1 MIKLMVLIKRRDGM
15 SMEEF
20 IDYYE
25 SNHAP
30 LAARSLPD
38 LHAYKRYFLTPFA
51 PDAPELPYDVVT
63 EIVFASQEDLD
74 KTLALLGG
82 GPLAEEI
89 QADEAKLFDRDTITF
104 MQVDERETDLS
115 LASG

>member
-1 MIKLMVLIKRRDGM
+1 MVLIKRRPGM

-38 LHAYKRYFLTPFA
+38 LAEYKRYFLTPFA
-51 PDAPELPYDVVT
+51 PDAPELPYDVIT
-63 EIVFASQEDLD
+63 EICFRSQEDLD
-74 KTLALLGG
+74 STMALLTSS
-82 GPLAEEI
+82 PLMEEI
-89 QADEAKLFDRDTITF
+89 QADEAKLFDRETITF
-104 MQVDERETDLS
+104 MQVEEHVTDLA
-115 LASG
+115 LDAA